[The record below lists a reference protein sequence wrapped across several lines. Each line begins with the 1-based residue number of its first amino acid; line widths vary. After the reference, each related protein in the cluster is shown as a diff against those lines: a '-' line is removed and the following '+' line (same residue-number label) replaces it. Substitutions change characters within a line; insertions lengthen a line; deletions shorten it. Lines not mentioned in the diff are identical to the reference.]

1 MIISPII
8 SQKLCQLLQK
18 AFLER
23 KGEKKKFRKQ
33 YPWIIEQLFNVMMK
47 CSLTFRNQLYLL
59 YNNNFGGNFKIPNM
73 LIDALTTT
81 ITTFFTDREI
91 ILSASEHGYLQSLWV
106 LEANN

>member
-1 MIISPII
+1 
-8 SQKLCQLLQK
+8 
-18 AFLER
+18 
-23 KGEKKKFRKQ
+23 
-33 YPWIIEQLFNVMMK
+33 MK

-91 ILSASEHGYLQSLWV
+91 ILSASEHG
-106 LEANN
+106 